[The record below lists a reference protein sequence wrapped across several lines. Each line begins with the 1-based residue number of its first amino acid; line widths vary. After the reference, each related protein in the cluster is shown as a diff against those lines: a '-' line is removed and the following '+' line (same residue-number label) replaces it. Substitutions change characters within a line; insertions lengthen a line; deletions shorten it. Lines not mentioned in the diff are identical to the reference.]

1 MVLIKIMNAYFD
13 TNNPGLMEHKG
24 EYTKE
29 FDDLVA
35 IAKANNT
42 HKFVLNFWTQDLVKE
57 HERIVNLGISSKLT
71 AIKYVNNVMPYY
83 YFQLDDPD
91 GNIIEIT
98 GGYSP
103 EKE

>member
-42 HKFVLNFWTQDLVKE
+42 HKFVLNFWT
-57 HERIVNLGISSKLT
+57 
-71 AIKYVNNVMPYY
+71 
-83 YFQLDDPD
+83 
-91 GNIIEIT
+91 
-98 GGYSP
+98 
-103 EKE
+103 